1 MNKNKISIVILAAG
15 KGSRMKSSK
24 AKVLHPI
31 CGKEMLYYIIKTS
44 RAISDDVSVVVAH
57 QRDAVVESMSRY
69 FNDINFV
76 TQDAINFPGTGGA
89 MKGVNIKNERVLV
102 LNGDMP
108 LVEKSSLDGFL
119 EAQGDVVMSIF
130 NLQNPS
136 GYGRVIIEDAEVKKI
151 VEQKDATLQELKVQS
166 VNAGIY
172 AFSKKIIEKY
182 IPLLQNNNA
191 QEEYYLTDIISMARN
206 DGIKIT
212 PLLVNE
218 NEYKGVN
225 SKKDLSD
232 AEIIMQDKIKNSL
245 MESGVTM
252 QLPSTIYIEEG
263 VVFEGEC
270 IVENGCRITGESKI
284 INSHIKAHSVIE
296 DSIVKNSDVGPLA
309 HLRPASNIED
319 THIGNF
325 VEIKKSTLKGVKA
338 GHLSYIG
345 DATVDE
351 GTNIGAGVITCN
363 YDGINKYKTVI
374 GKNVFI
380 GSDSQ
385 LIAPVVIEDNV
396 MVAAGTTLRSGKVN
410 SGELVVSA
418 SKSRIIKDFYYKF
431 FAKK

>member
-396 MVAAGTTLRSGKVN
+396 MIAAGTTLRSGKVN

>member
-225 SKKDLSD
+225 SKKTYL
-232 AEIIMQDKIKNSL
+232 MLKLLCKIKL
-245 MESGVTM
+245 
-252 QLPSTIYIEEG
+252 
-263 VVFEGEC
+263 
-270 IVENGCRITGESKI
+270 K
-284 INSHIKAHSVIE
+284 
-296 DSIVKNSDVGPLA
+296 
-309 HLRPASNIED
+309 
-319 THIGNF
+319 
-325 VEIKKSTLKGVKA
+325 TL
-338 GHLSYIG
+338 
-345 DATVDE
+345 
-351 GTNIGAGVITCN
+351 
-363 YDGINKYKTVI
+363 
-374 GKNVFI
+374 
-380 GSDSQ
+380 
-385 LIAPVVIEDNV
+385 
-396 MVAAGTTLRSGKVN
+396 
-410 SGELVVSA
+410 
-418 SKSRIIKDFYYKF
+418 
-431 FAKK
+431 